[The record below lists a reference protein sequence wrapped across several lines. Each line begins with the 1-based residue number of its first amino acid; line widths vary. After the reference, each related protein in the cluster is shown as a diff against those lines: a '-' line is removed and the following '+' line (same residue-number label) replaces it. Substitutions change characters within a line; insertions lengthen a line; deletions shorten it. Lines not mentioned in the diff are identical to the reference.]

1 MIVSDAVLIRHD
13 RIRYKEPVDQIKRL
27 RKKIIESLKKP
38 AERIDAQ
45 APEVKTDGDV

>member
-1 MIVSDAVLIRHD
+1 MIVSDALRIRHD
-13 RIRYKEPVDQIKRL
+13 RIRYKEPVDQMKRL

-45 APEVKTDGDV
+45 DPEVKTEGEG